1 MAEINKAMAQS
12 NKVMAEIDKAMA
24 HINKAP
30 AQQFKQT
37 LIGYS
42 PLATTSTTLDR
53 NYDAKT
59 LVAEPYT
66 INLYTLSPA
75 NDQLT
80 IQGRALTAPFNVN
93 DVIPLGFTCK
103 FNAVAATNTIQ
114 IAASEFDGLFNTT
127 NFYLRETLAGG
138 GYAYYDIKT
147 TPFTFIIDSST
158 PTAEIVDNTTRFAI
172 VFINPSLPKMTDST
186 PKKEVF
192 SVTMSPNPFDKGFTL
207 QLQSPSKE
215 KVTVTIFD
223 VLGKKISSTDF
234 GYDELPNKVLGTNL
248 SSGVYQA
255 VITQG
260 EYKET
265 IRIIKN

>member
-1 MAEINKAMAQS
+1 MAQS
-12 NKVMAEIDKAMA
+12 NKVMA

-80 IQGRALTAPFNVN
+80 IQGRVLTTPFNVN

-103 FNAVAATNTIQ
+103 FNAAAATNTIQ

-147 TPFTFIIDSST
+147 TPYEFPI
-158 PTAEIVDNTTRFAI
+158 TADVIDNTTRFAI
-172 VFINPSLPKMTDST
+172 VFTNPTLPKMTSNT
-186 PKKEVF
+186 PKKDVF

-223 VLGKKISSTDF
+223 LLGKKISSTDF
-234 GYDELPNKVLGTNL
+234 SFEELPNKILGTNL

-265 IRIIKN
+265 IKIIKN